1 MLGAGFQ
8 MQGAKRVACSMRRVG
23 SERHE
28 APGSSAHHSCMQHSL
43 LPHPLPLP
51 HPTDCAQRQSRDEI
65 ERTFLSQALLMCQDL
80 DFHIRTT
87 MCEQLVGIG
96 RAVGGELLSRRV
108 LDEAL
113 ELLKDESVQVSRGVV
128 TRFLWDL
135 RVVVLELCAG
145 QVCASGCGHAGVGK
159 RMRVS
164 G

>member
-1 MLGAGFQ
+1 
-8 MQGAKRVACSMRRVG
+8 
-23 SERHE
+23 
-28 APGSSAHHSCMQHSL
+28 
-43 LPHPLPLP
+43 
-51 HPTDCAQRQSRDEI
+51 
-65 ERTFLSQALLMCQDL
+65 MCQDL

-113 ELLKDESVQVSRGVV
+113 ELLKDESVQVNRGVV

-145 QVCASGCGHAGVGK
+145 QVWASGCGHEGVGK
-159 RMRVS
+159 RVRVS